1 MPWLQTWFPARL
13 SIFPTPNSTSSHLVS
28 CLETLRDERWQP
40 APPLRHFHRAA
51 IPYSWTQCWTGI
63 SCQWSGTRF
72 IGAPYSSQTESAF
85 RNFGP
90 QRHEI
95 GSALCRERVCQ
106 YGEIP
111 GVAKYI

>member
-28 CLETLRDERWQP
+28 CLETLRYERGQP

-51 IPYSWTQCWTGI
+51 IPYSWTQFLTVI

-72 IGAPYSSQTESAF
+72 IGAPYSSKTESAF

-90 QRHEI
+90 TRTRYF
-95 GSALCRERVCQ
+95 RETLPAAPARS
-106 YGEIP
+106 YT
-111 GVAKYI
+111 